1 MHPEVLNNRPTSPL
15 SVVRI
20 DCSQSP
26 KSALT
31 GVLQWVSACPER
43 GDLHIVLPSVR
54 GQPAVRSAL
63 LSLQQLGCRVT
74 LRVTQGH
81 PERPPGCCPARPI
94 RTESFGRV
102 RTGSRGMTAKI
113 S

>member
-1 MHPEVLNNRPTSPL
+1 MHPEVLLDRPFSPL

-43 GDLHIVLPSVR
+43 SGLHVVLPSVR
-54 GQPAVRSAL
+54 GQPAVRSARL
-63 LSLQQLGCRVT
+63 GLQRLGCRVT
-74 LRVTQGH
+74 
-81 PERPPGCCPARPI
+81 
-94 RTESFGRV
+94 S
-102 RTGSRGMTAKI
+102 KI